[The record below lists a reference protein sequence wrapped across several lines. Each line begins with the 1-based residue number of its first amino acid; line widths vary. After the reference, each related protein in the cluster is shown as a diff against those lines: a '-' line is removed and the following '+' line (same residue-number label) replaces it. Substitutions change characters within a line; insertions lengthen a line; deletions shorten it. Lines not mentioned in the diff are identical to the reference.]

1 MELTLTN
8 MELQVLKELLEAD
21 YSRII
26 LEIAKTD
33 TRKMREELKIRESLV
48 KAVMEKLGMP
58 VRGAA

>member
-8 MELQVLKELLEAD
+8 MELQVLRELLDAD

-26 LEIAKTD
+26 HEIAKTD
-33 TRKMREELKIRESLV
+33 TRKMREELKVRETVV
-48 KAVMEKLGMP
+48 KAIMEKLGMA

>member
-1 MELTLTN
+1 MELTLTK
-8 MELQVLKELLEAD
+8 MELELLRELLEGD

-33 TRKMREELKIRESLV
+33 TRKMREELKIREELL
-48 KAVMEKLGMP
+48 KGVMEKLGMS

>member
-8 MELQVLKELLEAD
+8 MELQVLKELLDAD

-26 LEIAKTD
+26 GEIAKTD
-33 TRKMREELKIRESLV
+33 TRKMREELKIREELL
-48 KAVMEKLGMP
+48 KGIIGKLGVK

>member
-8 MELQVLKELLEAD
+8 MELQVLKELLDAD

-33 TRKMREELKIRESLV
+33 TRKMREELKIREELL
-48 KAVMEKLGMP
+48 KGIIEKLGVK

>member
-8 MELQVLKELLEAD
+8 MELQVLRDLLDAD

-33 TRKMREELKIRESLV
+33 TRKMREELKVREELLRG
-48 KAVMEKLGMP
+48 VMEKLGME
-58 VRGAA
+58 VRRVA

>member
-8 MELQVLKELLEAD
+8 MELQVLKELLDAD

-26 LEIAKTD
+26 HEIAKTD
-33 TRKMREELKIRESLV
+33 TRKMREELKIREELL
-48 KAVMEKLGMP
+48 KGIIEKLGVK

>member
-21 YSRII
+21 HSRII
-26 LEIAKTD
+26 REIAKTD
-33 TRKMREELKIRESLV
+33 SRKMREELKIRETLLKS
-48 KAVMEKLGMP
+48 VMEKLGTA

>member
-1 MELTLTN
+1 
-8 MELQVLKELLEAD
+8 VLRELLDAD

-33 TRKMREELKIRESLV
+33 TRKMREELKIREELL
-48 KAVMEKLGMP
+48 KGIIGKLGTT

>member
-8 MELQVLKELLEAD
+8 MELQVLKELLDAD

-33 TRKMREELKIRESLV
+33 TRKMREELKIREELL
-48 KAVMEKLGMP
+48 KGIIEKLG
-58 VRGAA
+58 VKARGAA

>member
-8 MELQVLKELLEAD
+8 MELQVLRDLLDAD

-33 TRKMREELKIRESLV
+33 TRKMREELKVREELLRG
-48 KAVMEKLGMP
+48 VMEKLGMS
-58 VRGAA
+58 VRRVA

>member
-8 MELQVLKELLEAD
+8 MELQVLKELLDAD

-33 TRKMREELKIRESLV
+33 TRKMREELKIREELL
-48 KAVMEKLGMP
+48 KGIIGKLGVK

>member
-8 MELQVLKELLEAD
+8 MELQVLKELLDAD

-33 TRKMREELKIRESLV
+33 TRKMREELKIREELLGGII
-48 KAVMEKLGMP
+48 KKLGLK

>member
-8 MELQVLKELLEAD
+8 MELQVLRELLDAD

-33 TRKMREELKIRESLV
+33 TRKMREELKIREELL
-48 KAVMEKLGMP
+48 KGIIGKLGTT